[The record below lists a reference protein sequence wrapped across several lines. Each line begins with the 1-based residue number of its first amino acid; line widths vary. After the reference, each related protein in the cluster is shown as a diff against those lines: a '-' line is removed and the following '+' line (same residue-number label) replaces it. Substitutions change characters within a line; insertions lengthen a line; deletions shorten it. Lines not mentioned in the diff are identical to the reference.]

1 MKWLS
6 RILAIVFIFGIGWM
20 FGLFL
25 EHWPL
30 FVLSFEVPAFN
41 IVNLLVISFL
51 AWYVNYTIQNESRKS
66 KAHIDLLSGKIDELD
81 ANLKRIVELC
91 IRNDGASYTEIC
103 NLDKRNRKWAKTIS
117 ETVEKRY
124 SKLCNKEIYD
134 TLESCLMELRKLLT
148 TIPIMTEG
156 CSCDVII
163 KDSIVSYSN
172 DRRANIETLAESI
185 RHMLFNIKL
194 AISQK

>member
-6 RILAIVFIFGIGWM
+6 RIIVIVFVFGMGWM

-30 FVLSFEVPAFN
+30 FILSFDVPAFN

-81 ANLKRIVELC
+81 ANLKRISELC
-91 IRNDGASYTEIC
+91 IKYEGASYIEMC
-103 NLDKRNRKWAKTIS
+103 NLDKRNRKWAKIIISTI
-117 ETVEKRY
+117 EERY
-124 SKLCNKEIYD
+124 SHVCAKEKYE
-134 TLESCLMELRKLLT
+134 TMEFNLTELRTLLT
-148 TIPIMTEG
+148 TSPIISE
-156 CSCDVII
+156 DVSEDVSIR
-163 KDSIVSYSN
+163 DSIVRYSN
-172 DRRANIETLAESI
+172 NRRASIETLAESI
-185 RHMLFNIKL
+185 RYTLFKLKL